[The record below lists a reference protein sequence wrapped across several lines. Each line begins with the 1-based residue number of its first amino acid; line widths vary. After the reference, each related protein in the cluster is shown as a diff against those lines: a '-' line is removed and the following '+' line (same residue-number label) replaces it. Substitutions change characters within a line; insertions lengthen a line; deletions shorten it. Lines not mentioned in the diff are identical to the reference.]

1 MSCHWSLSIP
11 PSKATKRTEAL
22 LKNGNKDFF
31 KKILNLSERHVFMWQ
46 SLEILNVF
54 NTFNTLTNK
63 LSGKQKIFSKNWST
77 VFKLK
82 VLRVKMHNFH

>member
-1 MSCHWSLSIP
+1 M
-11 PSKATKRTEAL
+11 
-22 LKNGNKDFF
+22 
-31 KKILNLSERHVFMWQ
+31 SERHVFMWQ

-63 LSGKQKIFSKNWST
+63 LSGKQNIFSKNWST

-82 VLRVKMHNFH
+82 VLRLKMHNFH